1 MTLFLRDPNLMDV
14 ALCARMLIDAD
25 REQWAEFTGRP
36 YGDGESAALECW
48 YYEGPKWAIAD
59 SEAHGMALAVA
70 GCRRVRPYVYQ
81 TWFLSSEGL
90 WTHGKAVTDITRK
103 VMLEMLAD
111 DAHRIETLC
120 LASRKDARSWYE
132 AVGLHFEA
140 EFPNYGV
147 SGAAAVQYAITRP
160 AEK

>member
-25 REQWAEFTGRP
+25 RAQWWEFSGQP
-36 YGDGESAALECW
+36 CDLEAIAVECW
-48 YYEGPKWAIAD
+48 NYPGPKWAIAD
-59 SEAHGMALAVA
+59 SDAHGMALAVA
-70 GCRRVRPYVYQ
+70 GCRRMRPHVYQ
-81 TWFLSSEGL
+81 SWFLSSEGL

-103 VMLEMLAD
+103 VMLDMLAD

-140 EFPNYGV
+140 EFPNYGA